1 MKTRRKVIGL
11 FAISSLAAIT
21 ACSSQESDSGR
32 VKNAALD
39 RSPVLVNSAFV
50 RGAGGWTLDQTS
62 LPVGDGCAKG
72 NGDPSLGTMASG
84 KVVFGKVSKA
94 ITQVVSVPEP
104 GRVTISFSAEVPSKP
119 ANAPA
124 FEVLF
129 ALNDSNERPSDSSKV
144 SKDLALSVTTTR
156 ANEKVTVSIWGL
168 NYSGRSGCSGVSIKN
183 MQSSYVKTVVAAAT
197 NSSSS
202 TSSSSSSTSTSSTTT
217 TTTTTAPATIKI
229 PTQAP
234 VSNAARGTCAAAKCN
249 IGDTGPSGGVVFI
262 TPSTP
267 GNTTGQ
273 FFEVSRNVSTS
284 HKWGCAG
291 KVLGNSGAAI
301 GEGRANTARI
311 LARCTTGNAVRE
323 ARARMKLDGDGPG
336 IWFLPSTGEMAE
348 LYRNKPTLDSI
359 DFRLLFGGNYWTST
373 EVNATDVQGA
383 ILGRSDQVVF
393 PMKKTTDFDVKLISA
408 FTPDLTPL
416 LVLGPKQE
424 FKLNDIGPAGG
435 RIFITPDTPGNTTGK
450 YFEAAQ
456 KDWSGAVPS
465 QFGFYKTNWACNSVA
480 QKLVGATA
488 TAIGTGAANTRMVEA
503 ACVSAPASEVFATR
517 IVSNFVINERSDWFL
532 PSKDEHTALYL
543 SITNPDSNVDI
554 GMLWDLGG
562 RRQFNACILT
572 STEFSKDIVYGSF
585 EREMAAGG
593 QEYATLKNSQSGC
606 PWPVREVIA
615 GEIGYRPL

>member
-21 ACSSQESDSGR
+21 GCSSQESDSGR

-39 RSPVLVNSAFV
+39 GSPVLVNSAFIK
-50 RGAGGWTLDQTS
+50 GLGGWTLDTTS

-72 NGDPSLGTMASG
+72 NGDPSLGAMAYG
-84 KVVFGKVSKA
+84 KVVFGKDSKA
-94 ITQVVSVPEP
+94 ITQMVSVPEP
-104 GRVTISFSAEVPSKP
+104 GRVTISLSAEVPAKP

-144 SKDLALSVTTTR
+144 SKDLTLSVTTTR
-156 ANEKVTVSIWGL
+156 ANEKITVSVWGL

-197 NSSSS
+197 NSS
-202 TSSSSSSTSTSSTTT
+202 TSSSSTSTSTSSTTT

-229 PTQAP
+229 PTQEP
-234 VSNAARGTCAAAKCN
+234 VSNAARGTCTAAKCN

-262 TPSTP
+262 TPTSP

-359 DFRLLFGGNYWTST
+359 DFRILFGGNYWTST
-373 EVNATDVQGA
+373 EVNATEVQGA

-393 PMKKTTDFDVKLISA
+393 PLKKTSDFDVKLISA
-408 FTPDLTPL
+408 FKPDLTPL

-465 QFGFYKTNWACNSVA
+465 QFGFYKTNWACNAVA

-532 PSKDEHTALYL
+532 PSKDEHTALYRN
-543 SITNPDSNVDI
+543 ITNPDSNVDI

>member
-39 RSPVLVNSAFV
+39 RSPVLVNSAFIN
-50 RGAGGWTLDQTS
+50 GLGGWTLDKTS

-72 NGDPSLGTMASG
+72 NSDPSLGTMASG
-84 KVVFGKVSKA
+84 KVVFGKDSKA

-104 GRVTISFSAEVPSKP
+104 GRVTISLSAEVPPKP
-119 ANAPA
+119 ANAAAP

-156 ANEKVTVSIWGL
+156 ANEKITVSVWGL

-183 MQSSYVKTVVAAAT
+183 MKLSYEKTIVAAAT

-217 TTTTTAPATIKI
+217 STTTTAPAAIKI

-234 VSNAARGTCAAAKCN
+234 VSNAARGTCTAAKCN

-273 FFEVSRNVSTS
+273 FFEVSRNVSTF

-393 PMKKTTDFDVKLISA
+393 PMKKTSDFDVKLISA
-408 FTPDLTPL
+408 FKPDLTPL

-532 PSKDEHTALYL
+532 PSKDEHDALYR
-543 SITNPDSNVDI
+543 SITGSNVDI
-554 GMLWDLGG
+554 GMLWDFGG
-562 RRQFNACILT
+562 RRMFNACILT

-585 EREMAAGG
+585 ERVKAAGG
-593 QEYATLKNSQSGC
+593 QEYATLKNSKYGC